1 MRISSSSEIR
11 FLALA
16 FLALA
21 LLGCGG
27 RGQTPA
33 APTGPAQASRGEQ
46 LYVANCQVCHGGAT
60 GGSMMDLPPPHNANG
75 HTWHHSD
82 RQLTDIVLNGSGEMG
97 EMMRQM
103 MGASPDTPRMPAW
116 RGTLTEE
123 DVAAILAYIK
133 TWWTEEQRQWQA
145 RVSEVSR

>member
-1 MRISSSSEIR
+1 V
-11 FLALA
+11 A
-16 FLALA
+16 FLVLILVACA
-21 LLGCGG
+21 E
-27 RGQTPA
+27 RPA
-33 APTGPAQASRGEQ
+33 ATAIPPSTAQVSKGEQ

-97 EMMRQM
+97 EMMRRM
-103 MGASPDTPRMPAW
+103 MGASADTPRMPAW
-116 RGTLTEE
+116 RGTLTEK

-133 TWWTEEQRQWQA
+133 TWWTPEQREWQA